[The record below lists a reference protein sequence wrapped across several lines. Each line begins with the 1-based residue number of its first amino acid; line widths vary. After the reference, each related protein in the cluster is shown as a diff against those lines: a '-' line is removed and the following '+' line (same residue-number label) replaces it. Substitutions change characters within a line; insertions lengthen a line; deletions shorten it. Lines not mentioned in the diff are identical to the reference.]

1 MKMFKMKRMINMG
14 VTYYAFRAIVHGR
27 VEIKFS
33 VLFNPTR
40 NSENIVV
47 KSVIKKIYEM
57 TFSLV
62 IKGKAVVFFRVCDKA
77 NGLLLNYQAL
87 NYHVILYTC

>member
-1 MKMFKMKRMINMG
+1 MKRMINMG

-62 IKGKAVVFFRVCDKA
+62 IKGKAVVFRVCDKA
-77 NGLLLNYQAL
+77 NGLPLNYQAL